1 MKHRGFSVL
10 IAALVGCSSG
20 GAEIADPGPSSAPLP
35 PEGELMIA
43 AVAADLA
50 ALGRDPEA
58 AVSVLRYPTALEPGT
73 VVRNVDGEVIA
84 EAPAAATLLL
94 ICGLSVLLSCQ

>member
-1 MKHRGFSVL
+1 
-10 IAALVGCSSG
+10 
-20 GAEIADPGPSSAPLP
+20 
-35 PEGELMIA
+35 MIA

-84 EAPAAATLLL
+84 EAPAAAA
-94 ICGLSVLLSCQ
+94 